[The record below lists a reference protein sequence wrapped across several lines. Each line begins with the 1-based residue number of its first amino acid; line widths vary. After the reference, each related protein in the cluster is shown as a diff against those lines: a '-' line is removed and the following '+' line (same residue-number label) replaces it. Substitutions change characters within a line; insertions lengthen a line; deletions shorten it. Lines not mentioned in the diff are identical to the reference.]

1 MLIDDSQLL
10 LSNHYSG
17 PTADGRWSKV
27 ACSNQDWATEAVIYD
42 GMVQEFLGR
51 DVQFVVHD
59 GKATFITANLG
70 IPYSNITT
78 LEMLD
83 IAQDINSTHAPLW
96 AKSVSGHKETLTSRV
111 RRRYQEGSPRCLE
124 WSLARFEEMDFSVL
138 DGECLVHTDLNP
150 KNIVIDPTTNKV
162 SVIDWESCV
171 KASADM
177 ELAHLARG
185 LLMRSESLLLEPSDV
200 ASSEAALTRDEA
212 QMILERVS
220 NLDAFVT
227 ALVSK
232 IVSSASW
239 VYKRE
244 LKSNPQALHD
254 AAPAERAVQEFV
266 QLCNQGIA
274 PLEVRVPQPFDND

>member
-1 MLIDDSQLL
+1 MLIDNSQLM

-17 PTADGRWSKV
+17 PTADGRWAKV

-51 DVQFVVHD
+51 DVQFVVHE
-59 GKATFITANLG
+59 GKAAFITTNLG

-96 AKSVSGHKETLTSRV
+96 AKSANGYKETLTSRV
-111 RRRYQEGSPRCLE
+111 RRRYGESSARCLE
-124 WSLARFEEMDFSVL
+124 WSLACFEEMDFTAL
-138 DGECLVHTDLNP
+138 DGECLFHTDLNP
-150 KNIVIDPTTNKV
+150 KNIVIAPATNQV

-171 KASADM
+171 RASADM
-177 ELAHLARG
+177 ELAHLTRG
-185 LLMRSESLLLEPSDV
+185 LLMRSESLLAKPSDG
-200 ASSEAALTRDEA
+200 ASSESVLTRDEA

-220 NLDAFVT
+220 DLDAFAT

-239 VYKRE
+239 VYKHE
-244 LKSNPQALHD
+244 LEVNPQTLHD